1 MLSAEVIDTASGST
15 TDNPSARIAMKPDYL
30 SRGFEKIHEDLAFL
44 MHCFHEVLEELG
56 EQDLAQRLPWISD
69 VTISDQPNPR
79 LSQAYSVAFQL
90 LNMVEENVA
99 AQVRRSRESEMGL
112 ASEPGLWA
120 YQLERLKKSGLS
132 ESEIVQR
139 LPSIRVEP
147 VLTAH
152 PTEAKRLAVLEQHR
166 ALYLLLVQRENRM
179 YTPQEQTAI
188 RDEIKVTLE
197 RLWRT
202 GEVHRTKPRLFEER
216 RNIVHYLQ
224 DVFPAVL
231 ADVDLRLRQAWSDT
245 GFDRALLA
253 SADRLPRLRFGTW
266 VGGDR
271 DGHPL
276 VTAEVTAATF
286 QDLRD
291 AALHAL
297 SDAIGRLIDQ
307 LTLSGN
313 DQIAPDYLEAAIRR
327 LSEDTLTPADDA
339 LYREEPWRRFAYLI
353 QKKLKQIPPQQHFAS
368 TVELRK
374 ELVLLASSLEAVGAR
389 RIAEAEVLRVIRI
402 VDVFGFHGAVLD
414 IRQNSHFHDLAIAQL
429 MTAAGVSGADQ
440 FVHQNQEERLPFLL
454 TELDSRRPFL
464 SPGTPVGPEAD
475 AVLGCYR
482 VLKDYRDRYGLRGIG
497 SLIVSMTRGVA
508 DLFAVYLF
516 SREVGL
522 WRETRDG
529 PASEIHVV
537 PLFETIE
544 DLEAAPQIVDQYLR
558 HPFVQRSIQIQAEI
572 RGSEFPIQQIMLGY
586 SDSNKDSG
594 LLTSQW
600 ALHCAQREIARKSDA
615 SGVQVRYF
623 HGRGGT
629 ISRGAG
635 PTHRFLEALPHRTVR
650 GDIRL
655 TEQGETIAQK
665 YANRITAA
673 YNLEILLAGVAG
685 ITLQQEGQSEPEETS
700 GDLVSH
706 LSNTSRDAY
715 RSLLEMAGFLEFFRS
730 ATPIDALELS
740 SIGSRPSRRT
750 GEHSFTDLRAIPWV
764 FSWTQSRF
772 YLPGWYGLG
781 TALAEINETLAWSKL
796 VEAGRTSPFLRFVL
810 TNAET
815 NMQSAERSIM
825 ELYASL
831 APDSEPVKSVFR
843 LIVKEFDLT
852 RRLLPEVLG
861 GRSGD
866 RRPRF
871 TMTHQIRAD
880 ALLALHVQQV
890 ALLRQ
895 WRLSRE
901 AQDQG
906 ATDLLFSD
914 LLVCINAIA
923 SGLRTTG

>member
-1 MLSAEVIDTASGST
+1 
-15 TDNPSARIAMKPDYL
+15 MKPDYL
-30 SRGFEKIHEDLAFL
+30 SRGFEKIHEDLSFL
-44 MHCFHEVLEELG
+44 MHCFGEVLEELG
-56 EQDLAQRLPWISD
+56 EQDLAKRLPWISD

-99 AQVRRSRESEMGL
+99 AQVRRSRESDLGL

-120 YQLERLKKSGLS
+120 YQLEKLKKAGFS
-132 ESEIVQR
+132 ESEIARR

-179 YTPQEQTAI
+179 YTPQEQAAI
-188 RDEIKVTLE
+188 RDDIKVTLE

-216 RNIVHYLQ
+216 RNIVHYLR

-231 ADVDLRLRQAWSDT
+231 ADVDLRLKQAWSDS
-245 GFDRALLA
+245 GFDRSALA
-253 SADRLPRLRFGTW
+253 SADKLPRLRFGTW

-276 VTAEVTAATF
+276 VTAEVTATTF

-291 AALHAL
+291 AAMYAL
-297 SDAIGRLIDQ
+297 QDALGRLIDQ

-313 DQIAPDYLEAAIRR
+313 DQVTPDYLEEAIQR
-327 LSEDTLTPADDA
+327 LSAETSTPPDDA
-339 LYREEPWRRFAYLI
+339 LFREEPWRRFAHLI
-353 QKKLKQIPPQQHFAS
+353 QKKLIQYPPQQCFTSAS
-368 TVELRK
+368 ELRT
-374 ELVLLASSLEAVGAR
+374 ELLLLASSLEAVGAR

-414 IRQNSHFHDLAIAQL
+414 IRQNSRFHDLAIAQL
-429 MTAAGVSGADQ
+429 MIAAGVPGADR
-440 FVHQNQEERLPFLL
+440 FVNQTQQERLPFLL

-475 AVLGCYR
+475 AVLSCYR

-497 SLIVSMTRGVA
+497 SLIVSMTRGAA

-516 SREVGL
+516 LREVGL
-522 WRETRDG
+522 WREIAGG

-544 DLEAAPQIVDQYLR
+544 DLEAAPEIVEQYLE
-558 HPFVQRSIQIQAEI
+558 HPFVRRSIEIQAEI
-572 RGSEFPIQQIMLGY
+572 RGSDSPVQQIMLGY

-600 ALHCAQREIARKSDA
+600 ALHCAQREITRIADA

-685 ITLQQEGQSEPEETS
+685 ITLQQERQSEPEETS
-700 GDLVSH
+700 GGLISQ
-706 LSNTSRDAY
+706 LSNTSRNSY
-715 RSLLEMAGFLEFFRS
+715 RSLLEMPGFLEFFRS

-750 GEHSFTDLRAIPWV
+750 GEPSFSDLRAIPWV

-781 TALAEINETLAWSKL
+781 TALAEINETPAWSGL
-796 VEAGRTSPFLRFVL
+796 IEAARTSPFLRFVL

-831 APDSEPVKSVFR
+831 APDKESVRAIFQ
-843 LIVKEFDLT
+843 LILKEFDLT
-852 RRLLPEVLG
+852 RKLLPEVLG
-861 GRSGD
+861 GRSGE

-890 ALLRQ
+890 RLLRQ
-895 WRLSRE
+895 WRLARDS
-901 AQDQG
+901 QDQ
-906 ATDLLFSD
+906 AAADLLFSD
-914 LLVCINAIA
+914 LLVSINAIA

>member
-1 MLSAEVIDTASGST
+1 
-15 TDNPSARIAMKPDYL
+15 MKPDYL
-30 SRGFEKIHEDLAFL
+30 SRGFEKIHEDLSFL
-44 MHCFHEVLEELG
+44 MHCFREVLEELG
-56 EQDLAQRLPWISD
+56 EQDLAKRLPWISD

-99 AQVRRSRESEMGL
+99 AQVRRSRESDLGL

-120 YQLERLKKSGLS
+120 YQLNKLKQSGLS
-132 ESEIVQR
+132 ESEIAHK
-139 LPSIRVEP
+139 LPQIRVEP

-179 YTPQEQTAI
+179 YTPQEQAAI
-188 RDEIKVTLE
+188 RDEIKLTLE

-216 RNIVHYLQ
+216 RNIVHYLR

-231 ADVDLRLRQAWSDT
+231 ADVDLRLRQAWSEC
-245 GFDRALLA
+245 GFNRVALA
-253 SADRLPRLRFGTW
+253 SPDKLPRLRFGTW

-276 VTAEVTAATF
+276 VTAEVTTATF
-286 QDLRD
+286 QELRN
-291 AALHAL
+291 AAIHAL
-297 SDAIGRLIDQ
+297 KEALERLIDH

-313 DQIAPDYLEAAIRR
+313 DQVAPDYLEEAIRR
-327 LSEDTLTPADDA
+327 LSEQISTSSNDA
-339 LYREEPWRRFAYLI
+339 LFREEPWRRFAYLI
-353 QKKLKQIPPQQHFAS
+353 QKKLTQQPPDQHFTSAG
-368 TVELRK
+368 ELRK
-374 ELVLLASSLEAVGAR
+374 ELLLLASSLEAVGAG
-389 RIAEAEVLRVIRI
+389 RIAEAEVLRVVRI

-414 IRQNSHFHDLAIAQL
+414 IRQNSHFHDLALVQL
-429 MTAAGVSGADQ
+429 MRAAGVPDADQ
-440 FVHQNQEERLPFLL
+440 FIQRSQLERLPFLL

-464 SPGTPVGPEAD
+464 SPGTSVGPEAD

-482 VLKDYRDRYGLRGIG
+482 VLKDYRDNYGLRGIG
-497 SLIVSMTRGVA
+497 SLIVSMTRGGA

-522 WRETRDG
+522 WRETPEG

-544 DLEAAPQIVDQYLR
+544 DLEAAPQIVEQYLQ
-558 HPFVQRSIQIQAEI
+558 HPFVKRSLRLQADI
-572 RGSEFPIQQIMLGY
+572 RGSESPAQQIMLGY

-594 LLTSQW
+594 LMTSQW
-600 ALHCAQREIARKSDA
+600 ALHSAQREIARVCDTN
-615 SGVQVRYF
+615 GVRVRYF

-665 YANRITAA
+665 YANRITAS
-673 YNLEILLAGVAG
+673 YNLEILLAGVTG
-685 ITLQQEGQSEPEETS
+685 ITLQQEGEAEPEEKNR
-700 GDLVSH
+700 GLLAR
-706 LSNTSRDAY
+706 LSNVSRRTY
-715 RSLLEMAGFLEFFRS
+715 RALLEMEGFLEFFRS
-730 ATPIDALELS
+730 VTPIEALELS

-750 GEHSFTDLRAIPWV
+750 GEHSFADLRAIPWV

-781 TALAEINETLAWSKL
+781 TALAEISETTAWTRL
-796 VEAGRTSPFLRFVL
+796 VESGRGSPFLRFVL

-815 NMQSAERSIM
+815 NIASAERSIM

-831 APDSEPVKSVFR
+831 APDTDSVSSIFR

-852 RRLLPEVLG
+852 RKLLPEVLG
-861 GRSGD
+861 GASGD

-890 ALLRQ
+890 ALLRR
-895 WRLSRE
+895 WRLARDAE
-901 AQDQG
+901 DQ
-906 ATDLLFSD
+906 ATSDLLFSD
-914 LLVCINAIA
+914 LLVSINAIA

>member
-1 MLSAEVIDTASGST
+1 
-15 TDNPSARIAMKPDYL
+15 MKPDYL
-30 SRGFEKIHEDLAFL
+30 SRGFEKIHGDLSFL
-44 MHCFHEVLEELG
+44 MHCFREVLEELG
-56 EQDLAQRLPWISD
+56 EPDLAKRLPWISD

-99 AQVRRSRESEMGL
+99 AQVRRLRESDLGL

-120 YQLERLKKSGLS
+120 YQLEKLKQSGLS
-132 ESEIVQR
+132 ESQIVQR
-139 LPSIRVEP
+139 LPHIRVEP

-166 ALYLLLVQRENRM
+166 ALYLLLVQRENPM
-179 YTPQEQTAI
+179 YTPQEQAAI

-216 RNIVHYLQ
+216 RNIVHYLR

-231 ADVDLRLRQAWSDT
+231 ADVDLRLRQAWSET
-245 GFDRALLA
+245 GFDRSSLA
-253 SADRLPRLRFGTW
+253 SADTLPRLRFGTW

-276 VTAEVTAATF
+276 VTAEVTATTF

-297 SDAIGRLIDQ
+297 EEALGRLIDQ

-313 DQIAPDYLEAAIRR
+313 DQVAPDYLEEAIQR
-327 LSEDTLTPADDA
+327 LSVETFTPLEDA
-339 LYREEPWRRFAYLI
+339 LFREEPWRRFAYLI
-353 QKKLKQIPPQQHFAS
+353 QKKLTQTPPQPYFGSA
-368 TVELRK
+368 TELRN
-374 ELVLLASSLEAVGAR
+374 ELLLLAASLQAVGAR
-389 RIAEAEVLRVIRI
+389 RIAEAEVLRVVRI

-429 MTAAGVSGADQ
+429 MTAAGVPNSDR
-440 FVHQNQEERLPFLL
+440 FVHQNQQERLPFLL
-454 TELDSRRPFL
+454 SELDSRRPFL

-475 AVLGCYR
+475 AVLSCYR
-482 VLKDYRDRYGLRGIG
+482 VLKDYRDKYGLRGIG
-497 SLIVSMTRGVA
+497 SLIVSMTRGVS
-508 DLFAVYLF
+508 DLLAVYLF

-522 WRETRDG
+522 WRETPEG

-544 DLEAAPQIVDQYLR
+544 DLESAPQIVGQYLE
-558 HPFVQRSIQIQAEI
+558 HPFVKRSVLLQAEI
-572 RGSEFPIQQIMLGY
+572 RGSEFPVQQIMLGY

-600 ALHCAQREIARKSDA
+600 ALHCAQREITRISDS

-635 PTHRFLEALPHRTVR
+635 PTHRFLEALPHRTIR

-685 ITLQQEGQSEPEETS
+685 ITLQQEGQTEPEETS
-700 GDLVSH
+700 GGLVSQ
-706 LSNTSRDAY
+706 LSNSSRQTY
-715 RSLLEMAGFLEFFRS
+715 RRLLEMAGFLEFFRS

-781 TALAEINETLAWSKL
+781 TALTEMNQTPAWDQL
-796 VEAGRTSPFLRFVL
+796 LEAGKKSPFLRFVL

-831 APDSEPVKSVFR
+831 APDHEPVKAVFR
-843 LIVKEFDLT
+843 AILEEFDLT
-852 RRLLPEVLG
+852 RTLLPQVLG
-861 GRSGD
+861 GGSGD

-871 TMTHQIRAD
+871 TMTHQIRAA

-895 WRLSRE
+895 WRLARE
-901 AQDQG
+901 AQDQ
-906 ATDLLFSD
+906 ATSDLLFSD

>member
-44 MHCFHEVLEELG
+44 MHCFREVLEELG
-56 EQDLAQRLPWISD
+56 EQDLAKRLPWISD

-327 LSEDTLTPADDA
+327 LSEDTLTPTDDA

-368 TVELRK
+368 AAELRK

-429 MTAAGVSGADQ
+429 MTAAGVPGADQ

-615 SGVQVRYF
+615 SGIQVRYF

-831 APDSEPVKSVFR
+831 APDNEPVKSVFR

>member
-1 MLSAEVIDTASGST
+1 
-15 TDNPSARIAMKPDYL
+15 MKPDYL
-30 SRGFEKIHEDLAFL
+30 SRGFEKIHEDLSFL
-44 MHCFHEVLEELG
+44 MHCFREVLEELG
-56 EQDLAQRLPWISD
+56 EHDLARRLPWISD
-69 VTISDQPNPR
+69 VTISDRPNPR

-99 AQVRRSRESEMGL
+99 AQVRRSRESDLGL

-120 YQLERLKKSGLS
+120 DQLEKLKKSGLS
-132 ESEIVQR
+132 ESEIADR
-139 LPSIRVEP
+139 LPHIRVEP

-188 RDEIKVTLE
+188 RDEIKLTLE

-202 GEVHRTKPRLFEER
+202 GEVHRTKPQLFEER
-216 RNIVHYLQ
+216 RNIVHYLR
-224 DVFPAVL
+224 DVFPTVL
-231 ADVDLRLRQAWSDT
+231 ADVDLRLRQAWSES
-245 GFDRALLA
+245 GFGRATLA
-253 SADRLPRLRFGTW
+253 SPDKLPRLRFGTW

-276 VTAEVTAATF
+276 VTAEVTTATF
-286 QDLRD
+286 EDLRD

-297 SDAIGRLIDQ
+297 SEALGRLIDH

-313 DQIAPDYLEAAIRR
+313 DQVAPDYLEEAIHR
-327 LSEDTLTPADDA
+327 LSEETSTSSDDA
-339 LYREEPWRRFAYLI
+339 LFREEPWRRFAYLI
-353 QKKLKQIPPQQHFAS
+353 QKKLTQQPPDPHFTSAA
-368 TVELRK
+368 ELRK
-374 ELVLLASSLEAVGAR
+374 ELLLLASSLDAVGAG
-389 RIAEAEVLRVIRI
+389 RIAEAEVLRVVRI

-414 IRQNSHFHDLAIAQL
+414 IRQNSHFHDLALVQL
-429 MTAAGVSGADQ
+429 MAAAGVPDADQ
-440 FVHQNQEERLPFLL
+440 FIQRSQLERLPFLL

-464 SPGTPVGPEAD
+464 SPGTSVGPEAD
-475 AVLGCYR
+475 AVLSCYR
-482 VLKDYRDRYGLRGIG
+482 VLKDYRDKYGLRGIG
-497 SLIVSMTRGVA
+497 SLIVSMTRGGA

-522 WRETRDG
+522 WKETPEG

-544 DLEAAPQIVDQYLR
+544 DLEAAPQIVEQYLQ
-558 HPFVQRSIQIQAEI
+558 HPFVKRSLRLQADI
-572 RGSEFPIQQIMLGY
+572 RGSELPVQQIMLGY

-600 ALHCAQREIARKSDA
+600 ALHCAQREVARVCDSSD
-615 SGVQVRYF
+615 VRVRYF

-665 YANRITAA
+665 YANRITAS
-673 YNLEILLAGVAG
+673 YNLEILLAGVTG
-685 ITLQQEGQSEPEETS
+685 ISLQQEGQVEPGEKNR
-700 GDLVSH
+700 GLLAR
-706 LSNTSRDAY
+706 LSNSSRCTY
-715 RSLLEMAGFLEFFRS
+715 RALLEMEGFLEFFRS
-730 ATPIDALELS
+730 VTPIEALELS

-750 GEHSFTDLRAIPWV
+750 GEPSFADLRAIPWV

-781 TALAEINETLAWSKL
+781 TALAEISRTSAWGRL
-796 VEAGRTSPFLRFVL
+796 VDSGHGSPFLRFVL

-815 NMQSAERSIM
+815 NIASAERSIM

-831 APDSEPVKSVFR
+831 APDSEAVNSIFQ
-843 LIVKEFDLT
+843 LILKEFDLT
-852 RRLLPEVLG
+852 RGLLPEVLG
-861 GRSGD
+861 GGSAK

-871 TMTHQIRAD
+871 TMTHEIRAG
-880 ALLALHVQQV
+880 ALMALHVQQV

-895 WRLSRE
+895 WRQARH
-901 AQDQG
+901 AQDQ
-906 ATDLLFSD
+906 AASDLLFSD
-914 LLVCINAIA
+914 LLVSINAIA

>member
-1 MLSAEVIDTASGST
+1 
-15 TDNPSARIAMKPDYL
+15 MKPDYL
-30 SRGFEKIHEDLAFL
+30 SRGFEKIREDLSFL
-44 MHCFHEVLEELG
+44 MHCFREVLEELG
-56 EQDLAQRLPWISD
+56 ERDLAKRLPWISD

-99 AQVRRSRESEMGL
+99 AQVRRSRESDLGL
-112 ASEPGLWA
+112 TSEPGLWA

-132 ESEIVQR
+132 ESQIVQR

-202 GEVHRTKPRLFEER
+202 GEVHRTKPRVAEER
-216 RNIVHYLQ
+216 RNVVHYLQ

-231 ADVDLRLRQAWSDT
+231 ADVDLRLRQAWSET
-245 GFDRALLA
+245 GFDRAALA
-253 SADRLPRLRFGTW
+253 SADKLPRLRFGTW

-276 VTAEVTAATF
+276 VTADVTAATF

-291 AALHAL
+291 AALNAL
-297 SDAIGRLIDQ
+297 KEALGRLVDQ

-313 DQIAPDYLEAAIRR
+313 DQIAPDYLETAIRR
-327 LSEDTLTPADDA
+327 LSDDTLTHSDDV
-339 LYREEPWRRFAYLI
+339 LYLEEPWRRFAYLI
-353 QKKLKQIPPQQHFAS
+353 QKKLTQVPPQPHFTSAH
-368 TVELRK
+368 ELRK
-374 ELVLLASSLEAVGAR
+374 ELLLLASSLEAVGAH

-414 IRQNSHFHDLAIAQL
+414 IRQNSRFHDLAIAQL
-429 MTAAGVSGADQ
+429 MTAAGVSGADRFIQ
-440 FVHQNQEERLPFLL
+440 QSQQERLPFLL
-454 TELDSRRPFL
+454 AELDSRRPFL

-508 DLFAVYLF
+508 DLLAVYLF

-544 DLEAAPQIVDQYLR
+544 DLEAAPRIVEQYLQ
-558 HPFVQRSIQIQAEI
+558 HPFVKRSIQIQAEI
-572 RGSEFPIQQIMLGY
+572 RGSEFPVQQIMLGY

-600 ALHCAQREIARKSDA
+600 ALHCAQREISRVSDA
-615 SGVQVRYF
+615 CGVQVRYF

-673 YNLEILLAGVAG
+673 YNLEILLAGVTG
-685 ITLQQEGQSEPEETS
+685 ITLQQEGQAEPKETN
-700 GDLVSH
+700 GEMVSQ
-706 LSNTSRDAY
+706 LSNTSRQAY
-715 RSLLEMAGFLEFFRS
+715 RNLLEMEGFLGFFRS

-750 GEHSFTDLRAIPWV
+750 GEHSFADLRAIPWV

-781 TALAEINETLAWSKL
+781 TALSEINGTAAWTDL
-796 VEAGRTSPFLRFVL
+796 LDAGRQSPFLRFVL

-831 APDSEPVKSVFR
+831 APDDEAVKAVFR
-843 LIVKEFDLT
+843 LILKEFDLT

-861 GRSGD
+861 GHSGD

-890 ALLRQ
+890 GLLRQ
-895 WRLSRE
+895 WRTARE
-901 AQDQG
+901 AGDQS
-906 ATDLLFSD
+906 ASDLLFSD